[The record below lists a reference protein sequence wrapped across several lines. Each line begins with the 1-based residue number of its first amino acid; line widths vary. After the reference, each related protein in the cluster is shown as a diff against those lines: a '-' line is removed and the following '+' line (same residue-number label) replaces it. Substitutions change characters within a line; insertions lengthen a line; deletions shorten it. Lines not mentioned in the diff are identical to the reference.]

1 MSKPKQISS
10 LRFLGLLLLVALFAL
25 FVAHLVTG
33 VGPSALPGSTSRET
47 SAREAAE
54 HAANI
59 YRVDPDLILAVMWK
73 ESRFN
78 AKAKGKAGEIG
89 LMQLMPNT
97 AAEWAEKT
105 LRSNFQAND
114 LYDPKINAEAGTW
127 YILRGMEMWNHKQ
140 DPLPYALARY
150 NAGQSRVLKWDKGAA
165 TAGDFIDAIGI
176 PSTKQYV
183 RDVIDRY
190 GKNIAERVNNGL

>member
-1 MSKPKQISS
+1 
-10 LRFLGLLLLVALFAL
+10 
-25 FVAHLVTG
+25 VTG
-33 VGPSALPGSTSRET
+33 LGPTALPGSTSRET

-54 HAANI
+54 HAADI
-59 YRVDPDLILAVMWK
+59 YKVDPDLILAVMWK
-73 ESRFN
+73 ESRFS
-78 AKAKGKAGEIG
+78 

-97 AAEWAEKT
+97 AKEWADKT
-105 LRSNFQAND
+105 ARSSFHPSD

-150 NAGQSRVLKWDKGAA
+150 NAGQSRALEWDKGAA

-176 PSTKQYV
+176 ASTKQYV

-190 GKNIAERVNNGL
+190 GQNVAERVQGAKN